1 MAVHNN
7 LLLVSL
13 SLLLLLSA
21 ILETEAHSEGPET
34 TYQKDQCGMYCT
46 SCSRQQLGG
55 VDTSIDVVKQEAQL

>member
-7 LLLVSL
+7 LLVVSL

-34 TYQKDQCGMYCT
+34 SDQRDQCGMDCT
-46 SCSRQQLGG
+46 SCSRQQLG
-55 VDTSIDVVKQEAQL
+55 VVQA

>member
-13 SLLLLLSA
+13 SLLLLLST

-34 TYQKDQCGMYCT
+34 SDERDQCGMDCN
-46 SCSRQQLGG
+46 SCSGQQLG
-55 VDTSIDVVKQEAQL
+55 VLQA